1 MKRKQK
7 EIVLILIILLAGM
20 LIFSKY
26 LYSQIQKNKD
36 FDDVKAEI
44 YEEMKKE
51 MVMPNGVFQFK
62 KNYSGDN
69 DVKDFYRSVYTLS
82 RGLINLSK
90 EKIKDV
96 DQYYEKNKVE
106 IRNTF
111 GITSLEE
118 FRKLY
123 EYVISFDKLKG
134 FNSASIDTDSIK
146 NKKKYME
153 FNMTFVYDGDK
164 TLKFNVRFMNSTSE
178 NVLAK
183 YKVAE

>member
-36 FDDVKAEI
+36 FEDVKTEI
-44 YEEMKKE
+44 YEEMKNE
-51 MVMPNGVFQFK
+51 MVMPNGVFQLK

-90 EKIKDV
+90 ENIKDV
-96 DQYYEKNKVE
+96 DKYFEKNKTE

-111 GITSLEE
+111 GITTLED
-118 FRKLY
+118 FQKLH
-123 EYVISFDKLKG
+123 EYVKSFDKLKG
-134 FNSASIDTDSIK
+134 FNSASIDTDSIE

-153 FNMTFVYDGDK
+153 FDMTIVYDGDK
-164 TLKFNVRFMNSTSE
+164 NLKFNVRFMNNNSE
-178 NVLAK
+178 RVLVK
-183 YKVAE
+183 YTVAE